1 MEINR
6 FEDVLGVV
14 ALADVVEGRFVV
26 LTSHSFSEDF
36 GSLSDLPGAK
46 VPATAEEA
54 KRAVYVITWK
64 VDNRPTP
71 IIDSIPSM
79 AFAERGGF
87 SEDANAPFSATV
99 YLTHPGNQEGL
110 TIPSGASALAYTDG
124 TFTLPS
130 GSYVYSSNIIVPG
143 AALVVADTA
152 TDGAGSAGKL
162 KYTASMAAGVV
173 GVTERYDSSTGKL
186 TVRIK

>member
-14 ALADVVEGRFVV
+14 TIADVVEGRFGV
-26 LTSHSFSEDF
+26 LTSHSESYDF
-36 GSLSDLPGAK
+36 GSRSDLPGFK

-54 KRAVYVITWK
+54 KRAKFVITWA
-64 VDNRPTP
+64 VDNRETPIMEPTP
-71 IIDSIPSM
+71 SFT
-79 AFAERGGF
+79 FAQRGGW
-87 SEDANAPFSATV
+87 DQTANAPFSTTV

-110 TIPSGASALAYTDG
+110 TIPSGTPALAYTEG

-130 GSYVYSSNIIVPG
+130 GAYVYSANIIVPG
-143 AALVVADTA
+143 AALIVADTA
-152 TDGAGSAGKL
+152 SDSASDAGKL

-173 GVTERYDSSTGKL
+173 GFTERYDSATGKL
-186 TVRIK
+186 TVRIE